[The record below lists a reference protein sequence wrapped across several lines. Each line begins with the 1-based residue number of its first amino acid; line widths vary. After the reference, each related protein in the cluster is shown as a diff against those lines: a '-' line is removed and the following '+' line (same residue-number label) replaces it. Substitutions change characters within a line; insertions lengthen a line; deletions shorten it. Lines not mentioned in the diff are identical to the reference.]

1 MHDTYVARQPIFNA
15 RRQTLGYEIL
25 FRNGENNAYP
35 ADIDPNRATY
45 RLIVENFLSLG
56 TNPAMR
62 GSRCFINFP
71 YQSLLN
77 RLPLSLPR
85 KEIVV
90 EVLESCP
97 PNDEL
102 FAALQ
107 ELHHRGYHV
116 ALDDFVYTPQWER
129 FLPLVQIIKIDIQQ
143 VGLDAA
149 CEFVTRRL
157 GQGCKRKYLAEKIET
172 EQEYVRARSA
182 GFSFFQGFFFSKP
195 LLVKQRYFSPEQ
207 MVVMELFQEVC
218 KPVVDFE
225 KVESIV
231 SKDVAVSYQLIK
243 FVNAMSDRL
252 EVSISSF
259 RQALVYLGQDKLKT
273 FVSLAI
279 ASYISSTKPPALFDL
294 SLQRAQFC
302 LLMAR
307 DNPFREFHDQA
318 FLIGLFSILD
328 ALLDLSLEQLVGQ
341 LPLTETIKSAL
352 LAREGPLGTLL
363 SIEECFE
370 RGDWQGVSRGCQSLK
385 LPTHIV
391 LKKLTEAQHWSH
403 NFRR

>member
-1 MHDTYVARQPIFNA
+1 MF
-15 RRQTLGYEIL
+15 
-25 FRNGENNAYP
+25 
-35 ADIDPNRATY
+35 
-45 RLIVENFLSLG
+45 
-56 TNPAMR
+56 
-62 GSRCFINFP
+62 
-71 YQSLLN
+71 
-77 RLPLSLPR
+77 
-85 KEIVV
+85 
-90 EVLESCP
+90 
-97 PNDEL
+97 
-102 FAALQ
+102 
-107 ELHHRGYHV
+107 
-116 ALDDFVYTPQWER
+116 
-129 FLPLVQIIKIDIQQ
+129 LVQLIHLYIH
-143 VGLDAA
+143 GLSF
-149 CEFVTRRL
+149 EFEFAST
-157 GQGCKRKYLAEKIET
+157 
-172 EQEYVRARSA
+172 
-182 GFSFFQGFFFSKP
+182 P
-195 LLVKQRYFSPEQ
+195 LPVCVCVCPRHH
-207 MVVMELFQEVC
+207 VVVCVCVCIPATTWLCVCVCVCVCVCIPATTWLWELYQEVC

-279 ASYISSTKPPALFDL
+279 ASYISSTKPRALFDL

-352 LAREGPLGTLL
+352 LAREGPSKGKKKKKIVMLNPLEPLHSSSLL
-363 SIEECFE
+363 TIRSLHLVYIC
-370 RGDWQGVSRGCQSLK
+370 GVKPS
-385 LPTHIV
+385 
-391 LKKLTEAQHWSH
+391 
-403 NFRR
+403 